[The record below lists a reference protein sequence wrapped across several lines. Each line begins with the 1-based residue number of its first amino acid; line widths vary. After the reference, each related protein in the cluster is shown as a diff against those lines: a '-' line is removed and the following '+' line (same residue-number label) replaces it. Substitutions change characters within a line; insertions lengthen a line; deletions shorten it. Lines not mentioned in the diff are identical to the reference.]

1 MRTKERLLKLL
12 KAKETRKAELG
23 DKAKTTEKIDELRS
37 INAELETLNSE
48 ISELRTMIEDIEAE
62 ERSAAKEED
71 DKAPAATDEK
81 RSAAPVGKTQVMA
94 TYGVAANK
102 QAETED
108 RADHRVEAEKRGKAL
123 LEGRS
128 VTVGASSIVMPE
140 HKASDLRPTFNEVS
154 SLIDRITHKVLIGGE
169 SFTQPYVKGYGTAGY
184 TDEDGDPTTAD
195 TTFGYA
201 AMNKA
206 KLTAYAED
214 SEEVLKLPSA
224 DYDGEVQK
232 GIRIALRKKISRE
245 ILVGG
250 GSTNQLVGIF
260 SAAATAIDAETD
272 LEISEIDETTLD
284 QIIYSF
290 GGDEDVEDAAVLILN
305 KKDLKQFAMLRTA
318 DGKKI
323 HKVTSRGNFGDI
335 DGIPFV
341 INSACNA
348 VSDAATSDGDY
359 CMAYGPLSNYMLAIF
374 SDIDISRSTDY
385 KFKEGMIA
393 HRGVGF
399 VGGNVVSKN
408 GFLRVKKV
416 S

>member
-284 QIIYSF
+284 
-290 GGDEDVEDAAVLILN
+290 
-305 KKDLKQFAMLRTA
+305 
-318 DGKKI
+318 
-323 HKVTSRGNFGDI
+323 
-335 DGIPFV
+335 
-341 INSACNA
+341 
-348 VSDAATSDGDY
+348 
-359 CMAYGPLSNYMLAIF
+359 
-374 SDIDISRSTDY
+374 
-385 KFKEGMIA
+385 
-393 HRGVGF
+393 
-399 VGGNVVSKN
+399 
-408 GFLRVKKV
+408 
-416 S
+416 